1 MIEALYIDWL
11 SLSTQLMMS
20 YVQSSPILLGRFWR
34 FLSFESNFWHKY
46 HLISCQVTGL
56 DPSYQDQIWW
66 NPWKLQP
73 SGRNTFLSQILHGTS
88 LVFLNKCNSF
98 DLFDKKH
105 GFKSQEQERSKHR
118 SEAATVYQNSWVE
131 LSWVEPLSR

>member
-46 HLISCQVTGL
+46 HLICCHWLRS
-56 DPSYQDQIWW
+56 
-66 NPWKLQP
+66 
-73 SGRNTFLSQILHGTS
+73 FLSRPNLMKSMKVAAIRSVGTHFCLKYCMALLWYSWINVIL
-88 LVFLNKCNSF
+88 F

-105 GFKSQEQERSKHR
+105 RFKSQEQERSIHR

-131 LSWVEPLSR
+131 PLSR